1 MISKDVL
8 TALNVYIDK
17 DGDVVTMPKTH
28 PDFKDAEDFEQVGI
42 YALSTQ
48 ELDSHCK
55 SDANITRF
63 GLGSYLGF
71 VTVPYKL
78 IKPHVNFKNPQ
89 LNLGNMVRYAID
101 FCHACLIGGRVAFL
115 ELPDDEHAL
124 RVKGKSNVSANNRRL
139 CDIPGLCS
147 NFYLTGESG
156 ALRLLN
162 RVLPNRSSGEAQEF
176 LRRLYAALEYRDDL
190 KFELD
195 DSVVTFR
202 NGCAFR
208 IDRFATDPDKV
219 WQQLPPVTPE
229 DHILW
234 SSRLPVD
241 YEPFAPVDPVV
252 DKVLEGWSGSKD
264 SDKWWR
270 NIETNFAS
278 LMLPTVDYKGMSL
291 NIGPGGAGMSSI
303 NDVRA
308 ALFGEDSIFYGTIS
322 ELAGEFGIGYLAG
335 KRAFVS
341 DETND
346 GKLNKEAV
354 QKLKSLST
362 GQKLQGKIK
371 FEMATVD
378 VRGTAIIINSN
389 EFPGFSQREARH
401 NAIPRRVQTVL
412 HNTIFDD
419 ANIADASKRKKRP
432 DLIYKICHDSNSLSY
447 LLNLVIEATKRVIIR
462 RGYTPVEEDIQFTK
476 RALGEQDVIGD
487 FIESIGGIFGEEWD
501 KPRLYH
507 FSPNDEALLY
517 PAWHRGDEL
526 VEIVDMADTKVID
539 LTTPFCFKTD
549 YSRHFVF
556 ETSILYKLYS
566 NYCKNAGSVAILNLA
581 NFKTELLR
589 SGYTEIRVRD
599 PWWRNPRR
607 LIVPEDTVAS
617 TSGLAAFRDVQRS
630 KHEYRGAGEV
640 VDQPPALP
648 SKWDVIYKTVHDT
661 ENLADETGNPKEIA
675 TWLQQFDGKSID
687 DVVNSDDFVDIDH
700 TVLMDVLRVGIRAVQ
715 LTYNFDEDGIRHMG
729 GSPYAD

>member
-1 MISKDVL
+1 MISESVL
-8 TALNVYIDK
+8 HALNVCIDT
-17 DGDVVTMPKTH
+17 DGDVVTMPKSH
-28 PDFKDAEDFEQVGI
+28 PDYKDSEAFETVGI
-42 YALSTQ
+42 YALNTH
-48 ELDSHCK
+48 EIDADCV
-55 SDANITRF
+55 SDMSRTHY
-63 GLGSYLGF
+63 GLGSYVGF
-71 VTVPYKL
+71 ISVPYQL
-78 IKPHVNFKNPQ
+78 IKPHTSFKNPQ
-89 LNLGNMVRYAID
+89 LNITNMVRYAID
-101 FCHACLIGGRVAFL
+101 FCHACLIGRRAAFL
-115 ELPDDEHAL
+115 EIPDDEHAFAAQ
-124 RVKGKSNVSANNRRL
+124 GKSNITAFRNRRL
-139 CDIPGLCS
+139 CDIPGLCT
-147 NFYLTGESG
+147 NFYLTGEAG

-162 RVLPNRSSGEAQEF
+162 RVLPGRSSNDAKEF
-176 LRRLYAALEYRDDL
+176 LRQLYGALEYRDDL

-195 DSVVTFR
+195 DSVVTFK

-229 DHILW
+229 DRILW
-234 SSRLPVD
+234 SSRLPVN

-252 DKVLEGWSGSKD
+252 DKVLEGWSGPKD

-270 NIETNFAS
+270 NIETNFAT
-278 LMLPTVDYKGMSL
+278 LMMPTVDYKGMSL

-308 ALFGEDSIFYGTIS
+308 ALFGEDAIFYGTIS

-346 GKLNKEAV
+346 GKLNKESV
-354 QKLKSLST
+354 QRLKSLST

-401 NAIPRRVQTVL
+401 NAIPRRMQTVL
-412 HNTIFDD
+412 HNTVFDD

-432 DLIYKICHDSNSLSY
+432 DLIYKICHDGNSLSY

-462 RGYTPVEEDIQFTK
+462 RGYTPVEEDILFTK

-487 FIESIGGIFGEEWD
+487 FLESLGGMFGEEWD

-507 FSPNDEALLY
+507 FGYKDDVLLY
-517 PAWHRGDEL
+517 PAWHSGRLD
-526 VEIVDMADTKVID
+526 VPIIDMANERTID
-539 LTTPFCFKTD
+539 LGDRYCTETD
-549 YSRHFVF
+549 YNRRFVF
-556 ETSILYKLYS
+556 ETSTLYKLYKHF
-566 NYCKNAGSVAILNLA
+566 CLDAGSVAILNRQ

-599 PWWRNPRR
+599 PWKHLTR
-607 LIVPEDTVAS
+607 LLVPEGTAS
-617 TSGLAAFRDVQRS
+617 SSEGLSAFRDSQAAN
-630 KHEYRGAGEV
+630 HEYRSCAE
-640 VDQPPALP
+640 
-648 SKWDVIYKTVHDT
+648 HDT
-661 ENLADETGNPKEIA
+661 QTPAKMTPWDEIYAMAHDAGDKYDTQVIA
-675 TWLQQFDGKSID
+675 KWLKRFNDEDTTID
-687 DVVNSDDFVDIDH
+687 ELVAKDPTFYDH
-700 TVLMDVLRVGIRAVQ
+700 EAIMAVLKIGIRAVQ
-715 LTYNFDEDGIRHMG
+715 LAHGFDEMG
-729 GSPYAD
+729 AHHVA